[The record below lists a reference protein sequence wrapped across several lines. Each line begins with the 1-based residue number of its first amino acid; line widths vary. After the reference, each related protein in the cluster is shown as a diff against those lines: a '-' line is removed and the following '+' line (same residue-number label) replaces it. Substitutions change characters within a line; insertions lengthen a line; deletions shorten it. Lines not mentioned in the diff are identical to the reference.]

1 MSEWH
6 HSKNRH
12 NSNFRKLL
20 QEQIE
25 KSNPRRELTAEETV
39 QNRPPTPESIVRMDQ
54 RPTMH

>member
-12 NSNFRKLL
+12 NSDFRKLL

-25 KSNPRRELTAEETV
+25 KSNPRRELTAEETK
-39 QNRPPTPESIVRMDQ
+39 RLHKLERIAYKLKRG
-54 RPTMH
+54 